1 MSAKVLLASALFSAP
16 LMASP
21 LYGNSSILWK
31 DCPTALIPSGS
42 KASCGYLKVPLDWEN
57 PSKGVIEIGL
67 AKLPARKPQSRIGNL
82 FFQPGGPGIQGTY
95 IISQAAS
102 GQMKWGE
109 DILDHF
115 DLIGVDLRGTGLSNP
130 IDCDPDLY
138 NQVLPVYPTTD
149 AEFAA
154 RVKRNKALRQSCI
167 DRTGIPLVDY
177 MDTVSIAKDHEAV
190 RIALGGEPM
199 NWFGTSYGTQLGS
212 QYAELFPHNIRSMML
227 DCSVS
232 ISQAEVPTFALA
244 ATAVEATFKSFLS
257 WCAQQNATTCPL
269 AHYNPTKSLEEVWLD
284 LMARIEKKPLSCSDS
299 QHCLL
304 GPEMS
309 ADEVRTLVLSLSYG
323 EFNFAPLAQAI
334 GQALNQNSANAFAS
348 HMSLPSDTNTAYN
361 NSQSYSNTAIVCQ
374 DWHHND
380 QSALDIQ
387 LKYTLVQTHAPLM
400 MGFSPTYREF
410 ELNCIGWPTPTRN
423 PPHKI
428 SIPRTPNMPTILMV
442 ESLRDPATALAWG
455 MQLRE
460 EIGRDRAVIISK
472 NMTGH
477 SVYEQPGTVG
487 GEIAAAMEKY
497 LLTLA
502 LPEDG
507 KIYQS

>member
-1 MSAKVLLASALFSAP
+1 MSAKVLLASALFAAP

-21 LYGNSSILWK
+21 LYGNATIQWK

-42 KASCGYLKVPLDWEN
+42 KVSCGYLKVPLDWEN
-57 PSKGVIEIGL
+57 PAKGMIDVGL
-67 AKLPARKPQSRIGNL
+67 AKLPARKPESRIGNL
-82 FFQPGGPGIQGTY
+82 FFQPGGPGIQGTF
-95 IISQAAS
+95 IISQADS

-109 DILDHF
+109 DILDRF
-115 DLIGVDLRGTGLSNP
+115 DLIGVD
-130 IDCDPDLY
+130 CDPDIY

-154 RVKRNKALRQSCI
+154 RVKRNKALRQSCL

-190 RIALGGEPM
+190 RVALGGEPM

-227 DCSVS
+227 DCAVS
-232 ISQAEVPTFALA
+232 LSQAEVPTFAIA
-244 ATAVEATFKSFLS
+244 AQAVDVAFKGFLS
-257 WCAQQNATTCPL
+257 WCEQQNATTCPL
-269 AHYNPTKSLEEVWLD
+269 AHYDPTKSLEQVWLD
-284 LMARIEKKPLSCSDS
+284 LMARIEEKPLSCSDT
-299 QHCLL
+299 QACLL
-304 GPEMS
+304 GPQITV
-309 ADEVRTLVLSLSYG
+309 DQVRSITLSLSYG
-323 EFNFAPLAQAI
+323 ESFFPPLAQAI
-334 GQALNQNSANAFAS
+334 GQALNQNDASAFAS
-348 HMSLPSDTNTAYN
+348 RLSLPSDTKTAYN
-361 NSQSYSNTAIVCQ
+361 NSLLYSNTAIVCQ

-380 QSALDIQ
+380 QSALDIK
-387 LKYTLVQTHAPLM
+387 LKHTLVKTHAPLM

-410 ELNCIGWPTPTRN
+410 ELNCIGWPAPTRN

-455 MQLRE
+455 TQLRE
-460 EIGRDRAVIISK
+460 EIGRDRVVMISK

-477 SVYEQPGTVG
+477 SVYEQPETFG
-487 GEIAAAMEKY
+487 GEIATAMEQY

-507 KIYQS
+507 KIYES